1 MIEKNV
7 ARHLRPYAELTKKH
21 ADKRKFKPL
30 RGFFGVKCPATGN
43 NAIFGPLLIFILMTV
58 TFVHV
63 QVKPEFIESF
73 IEATRENH
81 KQSVKEP
88 GNFRFDI
95 LQDAMDRGTFILYEA
110 YEHEEAVAAHKET
123 AHYRKWRDSVASWM
137 AKPREA
143 VKYTLL
149 CPAAAK
155 PVS

>member
-1 MIEKNV
+1 
-7 ARHLRPYAELTKKH
+7 
-21 ADKRKFKPL
+21 
-30 RGFFGVKCPATGN
+30 
-43 NAIFGPLLIFILMTV
+43 MTV

-95 LQDAMDRGTFILYEA
+95 LQDAMDRGKFALYEA

-149 CPAAAK
+149 FPAAAK